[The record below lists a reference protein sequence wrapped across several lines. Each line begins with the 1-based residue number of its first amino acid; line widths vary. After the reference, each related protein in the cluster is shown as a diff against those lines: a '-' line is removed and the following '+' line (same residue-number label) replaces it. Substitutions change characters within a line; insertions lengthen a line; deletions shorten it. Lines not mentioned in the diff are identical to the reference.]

1 MTSILD
7 QLRTMTTVV
16 ADTGELAAVRTY
28 APVDCTTN
36 PSLVLAALRDGAS
49 EDLIV
54 RELGQCKSKELGVN
68 DAVATLTVA
77 VGEELSKLV
86 PGRVSTEVD
95 ANLSFDTEAS
105 VQRGREIIADYAR
118 RGVEKDRVL
127 IKLAATWEGIRA
139 AGFSNARAS
148 TAI

>member
-54 RELGQCKSKELGVN
+54 RELGQCKSHIN
-68 DAVATLTVA
+68 
-77 VGEELSKLV
+77 
-86 PGRVSTEVD
+86 
-95 ANLSFDTEAS
+95 NF
-105 VQRGREIIADYAR
+105 
-118 RGVEKDRVL
+118 
-127 IKLAATWEGIRA
+127 
-139 AGFSNARAS
+139 
-148 TAI
+148 

>member
-54 RELGQCKSKELGVN
+54 RELGRR
-68 DAVATLTVA
+68 
-77 VGEELSKLV
+77 LSLRRSHIPWRRRRRCAQGGKRERTM
-86 PGRVSTEVD
+86 GTM
-95 ANLSFDTEAS
+95 LS
-105 VQRGREIIADYAR
+105 
-118 RGVEKDRVL
+118 
-127 IKLAATWEGIRA
+127 
-139 AGFSNARAS
+139 
-148 TAI
+148 

>member
-49 EDLIV
+49 EV
-54 RELGQCKSKELGVN
+54 H
-68 DAVATLTVA
+68 
-77 VGEELSKLV
+77 
-86 PGRVSTEVD
+86 VSR
-95 ANLSFDTEAS
+95 F
-105 VQRGREIIADYAR
+105 
-118 RGVEKDRVL
+118 
-127 IKLAATWEGIRA
+127 RA
-139 AGFSNARAS
+139 APSSHLSGYPFDSQGAFPA
-148 TAI
+148 